1 MKKLIFLLLVLG
13 MLTTNHAFAK
23 KLRVGVIIGAGGSA
37 NSFFQMINR
46 GVGKARKEL
55 KIKPYIERAQA
66 LAGETIDQ
74 KSVDAALERL
84 IVKRKVDIIVIDW
97 MNTGFGGSVKKL
109 GKKHP
114 NVKWIVEDTDANLGM
129 KNVVSVLFGQH
140 EGSFLA
146 GALAGAITKSNKVGF
161 IGGVNIPVIDSFKV
175 GFEEGVKYT
184 NSSANVETTYLSL
197 LPKFTGFGDPKK
209 AFKTATSWYD
219 SGVDI
224 IYSAAGASG
233 NGVIRA
239 ARQSKKYAIGV
250 DSDQDSK
257 AKGRILTS
265 MMKRLDNAT
274 FNEIK
279 KIKEG
284 NFKPGVAY
292 YGLKE
297 GGVSLTDMKYTKNV
311 ISGDVLAK
319 IKEIES
325 KIKSGEIKVTNAMT
339 KK

>member
-1 MKKLIFLLLVLG
+1 MKRIVLFVL
-13 MLTTNHAFAK
+13 MLGFFGAK
-23 KLRVGVIIGAGGSA
+23 DVLAQKLRVGLIIGAGGSS

-46 GVGKARKEL
+46 GVGRARKEL
-55 KIKPYIERAQA
+55 KVKAYIERAQA
-66 LAGETIDQ
+66 LKGAAIDQ
-74 KSVDAALERL
+74 KAVDAAIVRL
-84 IVKRKVDIIVIDW
+84 IEKRKVDIVVIDW
-97 MNTGFGGSVKKL
+97 MNTGFGGTVKNL

-129 KNVVSVLFGQH
+129 PNVVSVLFGQH
-140 EGSFLA
+140 EGSFLV
-146 GALAGAITKSNKVGF
+146 GALAGAMTKSNKVGF

-175 GFEEGVKYT
+175 GFQEGVKYT
-184 NSSANVETTYLSL
+184 NSGATVETTYLSM
-197 LPKFTGFGDPKK
+197 LPKFTGFGDPKG
-209 AFKTATSWYD
+209 AFKKSTEWYG

-239 ARQSKKYAIGV
+239 AKKSKKFAIGV
-250 DSDQDSK
+250 DSDQDK
-257 AKGRILTS
+257 MAKGRILTS

-274 FNEIK
+274 YNEIK

-284 NFKPGVAY
+284 KFKPGVAY

-297 GGVSLTDMKYTKNV
+297 GGVSLTEMKYTKNL
-311 ISGDVLAK
+311 ISGDILSK
-319 IKEIES
+319 IRDIEE
-325 KIKSGEIKVTNAMT
+325 KIKSGEIKVTNAMV

>member
-1 MKKLIFLLLVLG
+1 MKKLALFLFIFGTLTSNPVL
-13 MLTTNHAFAK
+13 AK
-23 KLRVGVIIGAGGSA
+23 RLKVGLIIGAGGSA

-46 GVGKARKEL
+46 GVGRARKEL
-55 KIKPYIERAQA
+55 KIKAYIERAQA
-66 LAGETIDQ
+66 LAGEGINQ
-74 KSVDAALERL
+74 KAVDKALERL
-84 IVKRKVDIIVIDW
+84 ITKRKVDVVVIDW
-97 MNTGFGGSVKKL
+97 MNTGFGGTIKNL

-140 EGSFLA
+140 EGSFLV
-146 GALAGAITKSNKVGF
+146 GALAGAMTKSNKVGF

-175 GFEEGVKYT
+175 GFQEGVKYT
-184 NSSANVETTYLSL
+184 NSGAKVETTYLSL
-197 LPKFTGFGDPKK
+197 LPKFTGFGDPKG
-209 AFKTATSWYD
+209 AFKKATSWYD

-239 ARQSKKYAIGV
+239 AKHSKKYAIGV

-279 KIKEG
+279 KIHEG
-284 NFKPGVAY
+284 NFKSGVAY

-297 GGVSLTDMKYTKNV
+297 GGVSLTEMKYTKGV
-311 ISGDVLAK
+311 ISGDVLSK
-319 IKEIES
+319 IRDIEN
-325 KIKSGEIKVTNAMT
+325 KIKSGEIKVTNAMV